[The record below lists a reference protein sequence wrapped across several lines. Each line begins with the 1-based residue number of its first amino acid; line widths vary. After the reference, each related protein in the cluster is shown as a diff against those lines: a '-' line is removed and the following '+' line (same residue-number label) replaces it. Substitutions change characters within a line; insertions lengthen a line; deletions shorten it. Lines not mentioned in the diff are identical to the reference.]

1 MKNPSPVSIR
11 RSRAFFIQLHFDFT
25 SRNNR
30 PIFATLMARKSKSFI
45 VPAVPIH
52 GVADR
57 GKGVG
62 RSSEGLVL
70 FVEGAVPGDV
80 VDVFVQKKKGGFG
93 EGRIEK
99 LLQPSPRRIEA
110 FCQHFSVC
118 GGCKWQHL
126 EYSAQLEHK
135 NQAVLDAF
143 QRIAKVPVQEFLP
156 ILGAPE
162 TTYYR
167 NKLEFA
173 FSNKRWLLAEEM
185 PAPGPVL
192 KDWAEKGVE
201 PMDWA
206 EKGAEKESDSAG
218 VRPKFPGLGFH
229 RAGAFDKVVDIR
241 HCYLQAEPSNAIRN
255 AAREIALEQGLEF
268 YDVRRHE
275 GFLRNLMLRLTTTGE
290 NMLLVSFA
298 RDEPEAIRAYLDA
311 LLDRLPGQITTLIYC
326 VNIKLNDTVFDLEM
340 VTYLGKGYVVEQLG
354 DLRFKIGPKSFFQTN
369 SVQAKNLYDLVVQF
383 AGLAGAENV
392 YDLYTGTGSIAL
404 YVARF
409 CRQVVGIEEVP
420 EAIADALENQAL
432 NGIENTF
439 FYAGDV
445 KNVLSPEFVE
455 QHGSPDL
462 VITDPPRAGMHE
474 KAVRFLLD
482 LAPPRI
488 VYVSCNPATQ
498 ARDVQLLSEKY
509 EVIKVQPVDMFPH
522 THHIENVALLQRRD
536 QM

>member
-1 MKNPSPVSIR
+1 
-11 RSRAFFIQLHFDFT
+11 
-25 SRNNR
+25 
-30 PIFATLMARKSKSFI
+30 MARKSKSFI
-45 VPAVPIH
+45 APAVPIH

-62 RSSEGLVL
+62 RTPEGLVL

-80 VDVFVQKKKGGFG
+80 ADVFVQKKKGGFG

-99 LLQPSPRRIEA
+99 LLQPSPRRIEP

-126 EYSAQLEHK
+126 DYAAQLEHK

-162 TTYYR
+162 TTFYR

-173 FSNKRWLLAEEM
+173 FSNKRWLLPGEM
-185 PAPGPVL
+185 PPPP
-192 KDWAEKGVE
+192 AEQASLFDVQQSEDQDEVPDIEQGMLDV
-201 PMDWA
+201 A
-206 EKGAEKESDSAG
+206 IANEK
-218 VRPKFPGLGFH
+218 RPAFPGLGFH

-241 HCYLQAEPSNAIRN
+241 ECWLQAEPSNAIRN

-268 YDVRRHE
+268 YDVRHHR
-275 GFLRNLMLRLTTTGE
+275 GFLRNLMVRLTTTGE
-290 NMLLVSFA
+290 VMLLFSFA
-298 RDEPEAIRAYLDA
+298 RDDRKAIQAYLGA
-311 LLDRLPGQITTLIYC
+311 ILERFREQITTIVYC
-326 VNIKLNDTVFDLEM
+326 INPKKNDTVFDLEM
-340 VTYLGKGYVVEQLG
+340 VSWFGKGFVVEKLG

-369 SVQAKNLYDLVVQF
+369 SVQAKNLYDVVVQF
-383 AGLAGAENV
+383 AGLTGAENV

-404 YVARF
+404 YVARY
-409 CRQVVGIEEVP
+409 CRHVVGIEEIP
-420 EAIADALENQAL
+420 EAIADAEENRAL
-432 NGIENTF
+432 NGIENAV

-445 KNVLSPEFVE
+445 KTVLSPEFIE
-455 QHGSPDL
+455 RHGKPDL

-482 LAPPRI
+482 LAAPRI

-498 ARDVQLLSEKY
+498 ARDLQLLDEKY

-522 THHIENVALLQRRD
+522 THHIENVALLVAKHLR
-536 QM
+536 

>member
-1 MKNPSPVSIR
+1 
-11 RSRAFFIQLHFDFT
+11 
-25 SRNNR
+25 
-30 PIFATLMARKSKSFI
+30 MARKSKSFI
-45 VPAVPIH
+45 APAVPIH

-62 RSSEGLVL
+62 RTPEGLVL

-80 VDVFVQKKKGGFG
+80 ADVFVQKKKGGFG

-99 LLQPSPRRIEA
+99 LLQPSPRRIEP

-126 EYSAQLEHK
+126 DYAAQLEHK

-173 FSNKRWLLAEEM
+173 FSNKRWLLPGEM
-185 PAPGPVL
+185 PPPPSAA
-192 KDWAEKGVE
+192 AERGDETLEQSLHLPSPSGEGLGV
-201 PMDWA
+201 
-206 EKGAEKESDSAG
+206 G
-218 VRPKFPGLGFH
+218 FPGLGFH

-241 HCYLQAEPSNAIRN
+241 ECWLQAEPSNAIRN

-268 YDVRRHE
+268 YDVRHHR
-275 GFLRNLMLRLTTTGE
+275 GFLRNLMIRLTTTGE
-290 NMLLVSFA
+290 VMLLFSFA
-298 RDEPEAIRAYLDA
+298 RDDRKAIQAYLSA
-311 LLDRLPGQITTLIYC
+311 ILERFREQITTIVYC
-326 VNIKLNDTVFDLEM
+326 INPKKNDTVFDLEM
-340 VTYLGKGYVVEQLG
+340 VSWFGKGFVVEQLG

-369 SVQAKNLYDLVVQF
+369 SVQAKNLYDVVVQF
-383 AGLAGAENV
+383 AGLTGAENV

-404 YVARF
+404 YVARS
-409 CRQVVGIEEVP
+409 CRHVVGIEEIP
-420 EAIADALENQAL
+420 EAIADAEENRAL
-432 NGIENTF
+432 NSIENAV

-445 KNVLSPEFVE
+445 KTVLSPEFIE
-455 QHGSPDL
+455 RHGKPDL

-482 LAPPRI
+482 LAAPRI

-498 ARDVQLLSEKY
+498 ARDLQLLDEKY

-522 THHIENVALLQRRD
+522 THHIENVALLVAKHLR
-536 QM
+536 